1 MNAKNLWADDVAR
14 GQSDMVGNCP
24 VLKSWKLRWRVWT
37 VCIAQAAVSEAAW
50 GVHWKTR
57 ALVYHD
63 SGQCMPDSLKSGGM
77 LQTTQEQLF
86 SSQDNA
92 GEPVQQ
98 KKTRQFR
105 MLKVPGWLLELC
117 RSRLSMYDYWLACSH
132 HTESQT
138 TARESN
144 IPPQD
149 HFTSD
154 AFPATTL
161 PIYPDLGLAHST
173 LDCTLRG
180 LATPGLS

>member
-1 MNAKNLWADDVAR
+1 ML
-14 GQSDMVGNCP
+14 
-24 VLKSWKLRWRVWT
+24 T
-37 VCIAQAAVSEAAW
+37 VIFHLASSCLQCATTSAAVLLPNWPPPA
-50 GVHWKTR
+50 R
-57 ALVYHD
+57 
-63 SGQCMPDSLKSGGM
+63 
-77 LQTTQEQLF
+77 LQNPFFRTFFIFFLPSFSRWFNNNNNNNNYNNKNDDNNRFSVLF
-86 SSQDNA
+86 QDNA